1 MKTLTTTTTTT
12 SVATENVNIVRTSN
26 KLVLNIS
33 NISKDNE
40 LVIFAYLVG
49 KIKRNYGKIEAAAQS
64 SKISIVANK
73 AAMNV
78 ALTFF
83 ASDVFNDK
91 TSEDI
96 GSVKSLMT
104 SISNVSISEMISD
117 VAANQE
123 YYKKAIPSLDSFL
136 I

>member
-1 MKTLTTTTTTT
+1 MKTLTTTTGSLT
-12 SVATENVNIVRTSN
+12 STAVNILSTSN
-26 KLVLNIS
+26 KLVLNIEHS
-33 NISKDNE
+33 NSEIM
-40 LVIFAYLVG
+40 LVVFAYLVG
-49 KIKRNYGKIEAAAQS
+49 NIKRNYSKIEALAKS

-78 ALTFF
+78 TLTFF

-123 YYKKAIPSLDSFL
+123 NYKKLIPSLDSFL